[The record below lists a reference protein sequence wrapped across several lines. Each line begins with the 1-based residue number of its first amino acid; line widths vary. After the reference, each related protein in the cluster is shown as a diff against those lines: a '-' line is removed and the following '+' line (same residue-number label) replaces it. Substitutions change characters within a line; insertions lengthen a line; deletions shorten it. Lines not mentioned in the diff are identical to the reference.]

1 MNKYLMACCYILLLF
16 CGACKT
22 NSGTKRLLGYPNSV
36 NKESCIT
43 SSAGWQQ
50 KRLQLLDSMQAS
62 MGKLPPFSNLPG
74 FDLKTTDS
82 LQGIGYT
89 RYTISFRVASDER
102 LWAYL
107 YIPDKTSYR
116 GLLPAMLAL
125 HETDFIGKKSVDGQG
140 HNPNL
145 GYAKELAQR
154 GYIVIAP
161 DYPGFGDL
169 KSYDF
174 SNSRYQSGTMKS
186 IFDDMRCVDLLLAR
200 ADVDPLRIGIIG
212 HSLGGH
218 SALFAAAFDT
228 RLKVVVSSCGWTLF
242 DAYNIGDAA
251 AEIYGGRLG
260 PWAQPRYMPLLRTV
274 YKLDQASIPF
284 DFDGVIATIAPRA
297 CFSIAPL
304 KDGNFSVA
312 GVKRGIK
319 NAAAVYHLLQADKQL
334 QCIYPNAGHDFPA
347 QAREAAYLFIDETF
361 HHIPVTNRYK

>member
-1 MNKYLMACCYILLLF
+1 MNKYLTACCYTLLLF
-16 CGACKT
+16 CNACRTNTGAKGLLRCT
-22 NSGTKRLLGYPNSV
+22 NSGKGKSY
-36 NKESCIT
+36 IA
-43 SSAGWQQ
+43 SSAAWQQ
-50 KRLQLLDSMQAS
+50 KRVQLLDSMQAG
-62 MGKLPPFSNLPG
+62 MGKLPSFSNLPD

-89 RYTISFRVASDER
+89 RYTISFLVALNER

-107 YIPDKTSYR
+107 YIPNKTSYQ
-116 GLLPAMLAL
+116 GPLPAMLAL
-125 HETDFIGKKSVDGQG
+125 HETDSIGKKSVDGQG

-169 KSYDF
+169 KSFDF

-200 ADVDPLRIGIIG
+200 VDVDTGRIGIIG

-251 AEIYGGRLG
+251 AKIYGGRLG
-260 PWAQPRYMPLLRTV
+260 PWAQARYMPLLRTK
-274 YKLDQASIPF
+274 YKLDPASFPF
-284 DFDGVIATIAPRA
+284 DFDGVMAAIAPRG
-297 CFSIAPL
+297 CFSISPL
-304 KDGNFSVA
+304 KDGNFSVM
-312 GVKRGIK
+312 GVKQGIK
-319 NAAAVYHLLQADKQL
+319 NAAAVYHLLKADQL
-334 QCIYPNAGHDFPA
+334 LRCIYPDAEHDFPV
-347 QAREAAYLFIDETF
+347 QAREAAYVFIDKIL
-361 HHIPVTNRYK
+361 HHNPVTNSDK